1 MCINQTMIM
10 KYITLVILSLFYLSI
25 KAQTTNAHGQYM
37 VKTAVWKVYGGYSSF
52 KMDLEYYPNGNLK
65 VVTKSYVLSGKK
77 YKEIYSISY
86 NSKGEKTLN
95 FIRYV
100 NEKQNFSAICKYNF
114 NEDNLISYINWY
126 APSQNKLVQAFQL
139 FYNENRELV
148 KLIQTTSENMDKD
161 WSSKTVT
168 TINWENGNIISD
180 KVVRN
185 DDNEFPGKANFVY
198 YPESEVINNT
208 NLNLNFLIFYCYG
221 RDYTMDVVFGTEW
234 CGKNTNLILKGDED
248 SLKRYKH
255 LQPEFREH
263 YEYEKNGDLITK
275 LRYIAPRVGEKHNYV
290 YGTLTLEYVY

>member
-1 MCINQTMIM
+1 MKRILLIVTVICISF
-10 KYITLVILSLFYLSI
+10 SLC
-25 KAQTTNAHGQYM
+25 AQRINNRGEYM
-37 VKTAVWKVYGGYSSF
+37 VKTAIWKVYGGYSSF
-52 KMDLEYYPNGNLK
+52 RIDLEYNSANQLHK
-65 VVTKSYVLSGKK
+65 ITKK
-77 YKEIYSISY
+77 YVMSNNKITEIYTLRNDNGKY
-86 NSKGEKTLN
+86 LN

-100 NEKQNFSAICKYNF
+100 NGKQNFSAICKYNF

-148 KLIQTTSENMDKD
+148 KLTQTTSENMDKD

>member
-1 MCINQTMIM
+1 MKRILLITMF
-10 KYITLVILSLFYLSI
+10 VCVSFVVF
-25 KAQTTNAHGQYM
+25 AQKMNNRGEYV
-37 VKTAVWKVYGGYSSF
+37 VKTAIWKSYSSQSSF
-52 KMDLEYYPNGNLK
+52 RMDLEYNSSNELSK
-65 VVTKSYVLSGKK
+65 VTKRYVIKNNKVTEELTLKNDNGKYLK
-77 YKEIYSISY
+77 
-86 NSKGEKTLN
+86 

-126 APSQNKLVQAFQL
+126 APSKNRLVQTFQMS
-139 FYNENRELV
+139 YNENKELV
-148 KLIQTTSENMDKD
+148 KLVKTTSENMDED
-161 WSSKTVT
+161 WSSTTIT
-168 TINWENGNIISD
+168 TINWENGNIVSD
-180 KVVRN
+180 KTIDVG
-185 DDNEFPGKANFVY
+185 EEYGGKANFVY
-198 YPESEVINNT
+198 YPESEVRNNT
-208 NLNLNFLIFYCYG
+208 NMNFNFLIFYSYG
-221 RDYTMDVVFGTEW
+221 RDYMSDIVFGTEW

>member
-1 MCINQTMIM
+1 MKRILLIVTVICISF
-10 KYITLVILSLFYLSI
+10 SLC
-25 KAQTTNAHGQYM
+25 AQRINNRGEYM
-37 VKTAVWKVYGGYSSF
+37 VKTAIWKVYGGYSSF
-52 KMDLEYYPNGNLK
+52 RIDLEYNSANQLHK
-65 VVTKSYVLSGKK
+65 ITKK
-77 YKEIYSISY
+77 YVMSNNKITEIY
-86 NSKGEKTLN
+86 TLRN
-95 FIRYV
+95 DNGKYLKFIRYV
-100 NEKQNFSAICKYNF
+100 NGKQNFSAICKYNF

-126 APSQNKLVQAFQL
+126 APSQNKLVQTFQL

-148 KLIQTTSENMDKD
+148 KLTQTTSENMDKD

-180 KVVRN
+180 KVIRN

-248 SLKRYKH
+248 GLKRYKH

>member
-1 MCINQTMIM
+1 MKRILLIVTVICISF
-10 KYITLVILSLFYLSI
+10 SLC
-25 KAQTTNAHGQYM
+25 AQRINNRGEYM
-37 VKTAVWKVYGGYSSF
+37 VKTAIWKVYGGYSSF
-52 KMDLEYYPNGNLK
+52 RIDLEYNSSNQLHK
-65 VVTKSYVLSGKK
+65 ITKK
-77 YKEIYSISY
+77 YVMGNNKITEIY
-86 NSKGEKTLN
+86 TLRN
-95 FIRYV
+95 NNGKYLKFIRYV
-100 NEKQNFSAICKYNF
+100 NGKQNFSAICKYNF

-148 KLIQTTSENMDKD
+148 KLTQTTSENMDKD

-180 KVVRN
+180 KVIRN
-185 DDNEFPGKANFVY
+185 DDNEFPGKANFIY

>member
-1 MCINQTMIM
+1 M
-10 KYITLVILSLFYLSI
+10 K
-25 KAQTTNAHGQYM
+25 NR
-37 VKTAVWKVYGGYSSF
+37 
-52 KMDLEYYPNGNLK
+52 
-65 VVTKSYVLSGKK
+65 
-77 YKEIYSISY
+77 ISVR
-86 NSKGEKTLN
+86 
-95 FIRYV
+95 FV
-100 NEKQNFSAICKYNF
+100 NTI
-114 NEDNLISYINWY
+114 INWY

-148 KLIQTTSENMDKD
+148 KLTQTTSENMDKD

-180 KVVRN
+180 KVIRN

>member
-1 MCINQTMIM
+1 MKRILLIVTVICISF
-10 KYITLVILSLFYLSI
+10 SLC
-25 KAQTTNAHGQYM
+25 AQRINNRGEYM
-37 VKTAVWKVYGGYSSF
+37 VKTAIWKVYGGYSSF
-52 KMDLEYYPNGNLK
+52 RIDLEYNSSNQLHK
-65 VVTKSYVLSGKK
+65 ITKK
-77 YKEIYSISY
+77 YVMGNNKITEIY
-86 NSKGEKTLN
+86 TLRN
-95 FIRYV
+95 DNGKYLKFIRYV
-100 NEKQNFSAICKYNF
+100 NGKQNFSAICKYNF

-248 SLKRYKH
+248 SLNRYKH

>member
-1 MCINQTMIM
+1 MKRILLIVTVICISF
-10 KYITLVILSLFYLSI
+10 SLC
-25 KAQTTNAHGQYM
+25 AQRMNNRGEYM
-37 VKTAVWKVYGGYSSF
+37 VKTAIWKVYGGYSSF
-52 KMDLEYYPNGNLK
+52 RIDLEYNSSNQLHK
-65 VVTKSYVLSGKK
+65 ITKK
-77 YKEIYSISY
+77 YVMGNNKITEIY
-86 NSKGEKTLN
+86 TLRN
-95 FIRYV
+95 DNGKYLKFIRYV
-100 NEKQNFSAICKYNF
+100 NGKQNFSAICKYNF

-148 KLIQTTSENMDKD
+148 KLTQTTSENMDKD

-180 KVVRN
+180 KVIRN

>member
-1 MCINQTMIM
+1 MKRILLIVTVICISF
-10 KYITLVILSLFYLSI
+10 SLC
-25 KAQTTNAHGQYM
+25 AQRINNRGEYM
-37 VKTAVWKVYGGYSSF
+37 VKTAIWKVYGGYSSF
-52 KMDLEYYPNGNLK
+52 RIDLEYNSSNQLHK
-65 VVTKSYVLSGKK
+65 ITKK
-77 YKEIYSISY
+77 YVMGNNKITEIY
-86 NSKGEKTLN
+86 TLRN
-95 FIRYV
+95 DNGKYLKFIRYV
-100 NEKQNFSAICKYNF
+100 NGKQNFSAICKYNF

-148 KLIQTTSENMDKD
+148 KLTQTTSENMDKD

-180 KVVRN
+180 KVIRN

>member
-1 MCINQTMIM
+1 MKRILLIVTVICISF
-10 KYITLVILSLFYLSI
+10 SLC
-25 KAQTTNAHGQYM
+25 AQRINNRGEYM
-37 VKTAVWKVYGGYSSF
+37 VKTAIWKVYGGYSSF
-52 KMDLEYYPNGNLK
+52 RIDLEYNSSNQLHK
-65 VVTKSYVLSGKK
+65 ITKK
-77 YKEIYSISY
+77 YVMGNNKITEIY
-86 NSKGEKTLN
+86 TLRN
-95 FIRYV
+95 DNGKYLKFIRYV
-100 NEKQNFSAICKYNF
+100 NGKQNFSAICKYNF

-168 TINWENGNIISD
+168 TINWENSNIISD
-180 KVVRN
+180 KVIRN
-185 DDNEFPGKANFVY
+185 DDNEFPGKAIFVY

-248 SLKRYKH
+248 SLNRYKH

>member
-1 MCINQTMIM
+1 MKRILLIVTVICISF
-10 KYITLVILSLFYLSI
+10 SLC
-25 KAQTTNAHGQYM
+25 AQRINNRGEYM
-37 VKTAVWKVYGGYSSF
+37 VKTAIWKVYGGYSSF
-52 KMDLEYYPNGNLK
+52 RIDLEYNSSNQLHK
-65 VVTKSYVLSGKK
+65 ITKK
-77 YKEIYSISY
+77 YVMGNNKITEIY
-86 NSKGEKTLN
+86 TLRN
-95 FIRYV
+95 DNGKYLKFIRYV
-100 NEKQNFSAICKYNF
+100 NGKQNFSAICKYNF

-148 KLIQTTSENMDKD
+148 KLTQTTSENMDKD

-248 SLKRYKH
+248 GLKRYKH

>member
-1 MCINQTMIM
+1 MKRILLIVTVICISF
-10 KYITLVILSLFYLSI
+10 SLC
-25 KAQTTNAHGQYM
+25 AQRINNRGEYM
-37 VKTAVWKVYGGYSSF
+37 VKTAIWKVYGGYSSF
-52 KMDLEYYPNGNLK
+52 RIDLEYNSSNQLHK
-65 VVTKSYVLSGKK
+65 ITKK
-77 YKEIYSISY
+77 YVMGNNKITEIY
-86 NSKGEKTLN
+86 TLRN
-95 FIRYV
+95 DNGKYLKFIRYV
-100 NEKQNFSAICKYNF
+100 NGKQNFSAICKYNF

-148 KLIQTTSENMDKD
+148 KLTQTTSENMDKD

>member
-1 MCINQTMIM
+1 MKRILLIVTVICISF
-10 KYITLVILSLFYLSI
+10 SLC
-25 KAQTTNAHGQYM
+25 AQRINNRGEYM
-37 VKTAVWKVYGGYSSF
+37 VKTAIWKVYGGYSSF
-52 KMDLEYYPNGNLK
+52 RIDLEYNSANQLHK
-65 VVTKSYVLSGKK
+65 ITKK
-77 YKEIYSISY
+77 YVMSNNKITEIY
-86 NSKGEKTLN
+86 TLRN
-95 FIRYV
+95 DNGKYLKFIRYV
-100 NEKQNFSAICKYNF
+100 NGKQNFSAICKYNF

-126 APSQNKLVQAFQL
+126 APSQNKLVQTFQL

-148 KLIQTTSENMDKD
+148 KLTQTTSENMDKD

>member
-1 MCINQTMIM
+1 MKRILLIVTVICISF
-10 KYITLVILSLFYLSI
+10 SLC
-25 KAQTTNAHGQYM
+25 AQRINNRGEYM
-37 VKTAVWKVYGGYSSF
+37 VKTAIWKVYGGYSSF
-52 KMDLEYYPNGNLK
+52 RIDLEYNSSNQLHK
-65 VVTKSYVLSGKK
+65 IAKK
-77 YKEIYSISY
+77 YVMGNNKITEIY
-86 NSKGEKTLN
+86 TLRN
-95 FIRYV
+95 DNGKYLKFIRYV
-100 NEKQNFSAICKYNF
+100 NGKQNFSVICKYNF

-248 SLKRYKH
+248 SLNRYKH

>member
-1 MCINQTMIM
+1 
-10 KYITLVILSLFYLSI
+10 
-25 KAQTTNAHGQYM
+25 
-37 VKTAVWKVYGGYSSF
+37 
-52 KMDLEYYPNGNLK
+52 
-65 VVTKSYVLSGKK
+65 
-77 YKEIYSISY
+77 
-86 NSKGEKTLN
+86 
-95 FIRYV
+95 
-100 NEKQNFSAICKYNF
+100 
-114 NEDNLISYINWY
+114 
-126 APSQNKLVQAFQL
+126 
-139 FYNENRELV
+139 
-148 KLIQTTSENMDKD
+148 MDKD

>member
-1 MCINQTMIM
+1 MKRILLIVTVICISF
-10 KYITLVILSLFYLSI
+10 SLC
-25 KAQTTNAHGQYM
+25 AQRINNRGEYM
-37 VKTAVWKVYGGYSSF
+37 VKTAIWKVYGGYSSF
-52 KMDLEYYPNGNLK
+52 RIDLEYNSSNQLHK
-65 VVTKSYVLSGKK
+65 ITKK
-77 YKEIYSISY
+77 YVMSNNKITEIY
-86 NSKGEKTLN
+86 TLRN
-95 FIRYV
+95 DNGKYLKFIRYV
-100 NEKQNFSAICKYNF
+100 NGKQNFSAICKYNF

-148 KLIQTTSENMDKD
+148 KLTQTTSENMDKD

-180 KVVRN
+180 KVIRN

-248 SLKRYKH
+248 GLKRYKH

>member
-1 MCINQTMIM
+1 MKRILLIVTVICISFN
-10 KYITLVILSLFYLSI
+10 LC
-25 KAQTTNAHGQYM
+25 AQKINNRGEYM
-37 VKTAVWKVYGGYSSF
+37 VKTAIWKVYGGYSSF
-52 KMDLEYYPNGNLK
+52 RIDLEYNSSNKLHK
-65 VVTKSYVLSGKK
+65 ITKK
-77 YKEIYSISY
+77 YIMGNNKITEIY
-86 NSKGEKTLN
+86 TLRN
-95 FIRYV
+95 DNGKYLKFIRYV
-100 NEKQNFSAICKYNF
+100 NGKQNFSAICKYNF

-148 KLIQTTSENMDKD
+148 KLTQTTSENMDKD

>member
-1 MCINQTMIM
+1 MKRILLIVTVICISF
-10 KYITLVILSLFYLSI
+10 SLC
-25 KAQTTNAHGQYM
+25 AQRINNRGEYM
-37 VKTAVWKVYGGYSSF
+37 VKTAIWKAYGGYSSF
-52 KMDLEYYPNGNLK
+52 RIDLEYNSSNQLHK
-65 VVTKSYVLSGKK
+65 ITKK
-77 YKEIYSISY
+77 YVMGNNKITEIY
-86 NSKGEKTLN
+86 TLRN
-95 FIRYV
+95 DNGKYLKFIRYV
-100 NEKQNFSAICKYNF
+100 NGKQNFSAICKYNF

-148 KLIQTTSENMDKD
+148 KLTQTTSENMDKD

-180 KVVRN
+180 KVIRN
-185 DDNEFPGKANFVY
+185 DDNEFPGKANFIY

-248 SLKRYKH
+248 SLNRYKH

>member
-1 MCINQTMIM
+1 MKRILLIVTVICISF
-10 KYITLVILSLFYLSI
+10 SLC
-25 KAQTTNAHGQYM
+25 AQKINNRGEYM
-37 VKTAVWKVYGGYSSF
+37 VKTAIWKVYGGYSSF
-52 KMDLEYYPNGNLK
+52 RIDLEYNSSNKLHK
-65 VVTKSYVLSGKK
+65 ITKK
-77 YKEIYSISY
+77 YIMGNNKITEIY
-86 NSKGEKTLN
+86 TLRN
-95 FIRYV
+95 DNGKYLKFIRYV
-100 NEKQNFSAICKYNF
+100 NGKQNFSAICKYNF

>member
-1 MCINQTMIM
+1 MKRILLIVTVICISF
-10 KYITLVILSLFYLSI
+10 SLC
-25 KAQTTNAHGQYM
+25 AQKINNRGEYM
-37 VKTAVWKVYGGYSSF
+37 VKTAIWKVYGGYSSF
-52 KMDLEYYPNGNLK
+52 RIDLEYNSSNKLHK
-65 VVTKSYVLSGKK
+65 ITKK
-77 YKEIYSISY
+77 YIMGNNKITEIY
-86 NSKGEKTLN
+86 TLRN
-95 FIRYV
+95 DNGKYLKFIRYV
-100 NEKQNFSAICKYNF
+100 NGKQNFSAICKYNF

-139 FYNENRELV
+139 FYNENRDLV

>member
-1 MCINQTMIM
+1 MKRILLIVTVICISF
-10 KYITLVILSLFYLSI
+10 SLC
-25 KAQTTNAHGQYM
+25 AQRINNRGEYM
-37 VKTAVWKVYGGYSSF
+37 VKTAIWKVYGGYSSF
-52 KMDLEYYPNGNLK
+52 RIDLEYNSSNQLHK
-65 VVTKSYVLSGKK
+65 ITKK
-77 YKEIYSISY
+77 YVMGNNKITEIY
-86 NSKGEKTLN
+86 TLRN
-95 FIRYV
+95 DNGKYLKFIRYV
-100 NEKQNFSAICKYNF
+100 NGKQNFSAICKYNF

-148 KLIQTTSENMDKD
+148 KLTQTTSENMDKD

-180 KVVRN
+180 KVIRN
-185 DDNEFPGKANFVY
+185 DDNEFPGKANFIY

>member
-1 MCINQTMIM
+1 M
-10 KYITLVILSLFYLSI
+10 KRILLIVTVICVSFSLF
-25 KAQTTNAHGQYM
+25 AQKVNNRGEYM
-37 VKTAVWKVYGGYSSF
+37 VKTAIWKVYGGYSSF
-52 KMDLEYYPNGNLK
+52 RMDLEYNSSNQLHK
-65 VVTKSYVLSGKK
+65 ITKK
-77 YKEIYSISY
+77 YIMDNDKVTEIY
-86 NSKGEKTLN
+86 TLRN
-95 FIRYV
+95 ENGKYLKFIRYV
-100 NEKQNFSAICKYNF
+100 NGKQNFSAICKYNF

-126 APSQNKLVQAFQL
+126 APSQNKLVQTFQL

-161 WSSKTVT
+161 WSSKTLT

-180 KVVRN
+180 KVIYN
-185 DDNEFPGKANFVY
+185 DNEFPGKANFVY

-234 CGKNTNLILKGDED
+234 CGKNTNLILKGDEG
-248 SLKRYKH
+248 SLELSKR
-255 LQPEFREH
+255 LQPEFYEH

>member
-1 MCINQTMIM
+1 MKRILLIVTVICISF
-10 KYITLVILSLFYLSI
+10 SLC
-25 KAQTTNAHGQYM
+25 AQRINNRGEYM
-37 VKTAVWKVYGGYSSF
+37 VKTAIWKVYGGYSSF
-52 KMDLEYYPNGNLK
+52 RIDLEYNSSNQLHK
-65 VVTKSYVLSGKK
+65 ITKK
-77 YKEIYSISY
+77 YVMGNNKITEIY
-86 NSKGEKTLN
+86 TLRN
-95 FIRYV
+95 NNGKYLKFIRYV
-100 NEKQNFSAICKYNF
+100 NGKQNFSAICKYNF

-148 KLIQTTSENMDKD
+148 KLTQTTSENMDKD

-180 KVVRN
+180 KVIRN
-185 DDNEFPGKANFVY
+185 DDNEFPGKANFIY

-248 SLKRYKH
+248 GLKRYKH

>member
-1 MCINQTMIM
+1 MKRILLIVTVICISF
-10 KYITLVILSLFYLSI
+10 SLC
-25 KAQTTNAHGQYM
+25 AQRINNRGEYM
-37 VKTAVWKVYGGYSSF
+37 VKTAIWKVYGGYSSF
-52 KMDLEYYPNGNLK
+52 RIDLEYNSSNQLHK
-65 VVTKSYVLSGKK
+65 IIKK
-77 YKEIYSISY
+77 YVMGNNKITEIY
-86 NSKGEKTLN
+86 TLRN
-95 FIRYV
+95 DNGKYLKFIRYV
-100 NEKQNFSAICKYNF
+100 NGKQNFSAICKYNF

-168 TINWENGNIISD
+168 TINWENSNIISD
-180 KVVRN
+180 KVIRN
-185 DDNEFPGKANFVY
+185 DDNEFPGKAIFVY

-248 SLKRYKH
+248 SLNRYKH

>member
-1 MCINQTMIM
+1 MKRILLIVTVICISF
-10 KYITLVILSLFYLSI
+10 SLC
-25 KAQTTNAHGQYM
+25 AQRINNRGEYM
-37 VKTAVWKVYGGYSSF
+37 VKTAIWKVYGGYSSF
-52 KMDLEYYPNGNLK
+52 RIDLEYNSSNQLHK
-65 VVTKSYVLSGKK
+65 IIKK
-77 YKEIYSISY
+77 YVMGNNKITEIY
-86 NSKGEKTLN
+86 TLRN
-95 FIRYV
+95 DNGKYLKFIRYV
-100 NEKQNFSAICKYNF
+100 NGKQNFSAICKYNL

-148 KLIQTTSENMDKD
+148 KLTQTTSENMDKD

-180 KVVRN
+180 KVIRN